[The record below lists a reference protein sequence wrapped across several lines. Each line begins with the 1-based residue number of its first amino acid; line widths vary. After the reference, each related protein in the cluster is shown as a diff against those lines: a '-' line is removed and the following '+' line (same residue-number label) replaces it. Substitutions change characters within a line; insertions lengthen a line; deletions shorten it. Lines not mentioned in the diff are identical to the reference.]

1 MMIKRIPPLATK
13 GGGAREAAAEVAS
26 TSLSELEKG
35 TVTPAK
41 TRATRT
47 RATSEKEWME
57 RVFCCQRYA
66 KLVRKR
72 FGPSSFPLCSLA

>member
-1 MMIKRIPPLATK
+1 MIKRIPPLATK

-26 TSLSELEKG
+26 KSLSDLEKG

-47 RATSEKEWME
+47 RAASERKNGWN
-57 RVFCCQRYA
+57 VFFAVGGTQ
-66 KLVRKR
+66 
-72 FGPSSFPLCSLA
+72 S